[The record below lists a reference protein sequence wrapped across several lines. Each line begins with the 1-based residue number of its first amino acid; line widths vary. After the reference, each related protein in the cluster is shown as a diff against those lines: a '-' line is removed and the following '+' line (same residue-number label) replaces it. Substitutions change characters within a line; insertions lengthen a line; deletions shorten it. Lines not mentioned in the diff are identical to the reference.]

1 MLVCTSC
8 SAVYQAPTLLR
19 KPQTATRLR
28 RCVASVA
35 APPQSAAATTTLD
48 VKAWLAERVGEAL
61 GEAFGAEYAGADP
74 LITPATKP
82 EFGDYQC
89 NVAMGLGKRLKSK
102 PRDVAS
108 SIVAALKVDECF
120 EPTEIAGPGFLNLRL
135 KPDFITAQ
143 LKLMLADADARLA
156 IPPAPQVGRVVVDYS
171 SPNIAKEMHVGHL
184 RSTIIGDTLARVLEL
199 RGHDVLRLNH
209 VGDWGTQFGMLITQL
224 RAEAPAA
231 VSGEQRLDISELVAL
246 YKRAKA
252 AFDES
257 DDFKKTSREEVVKLQ
272 VTGAIRRA
280 IRRAI
285 LRHSLTPP
293 TIPPLQ
299 AGDAESVKAWRALC
313 EQSEVAFQKVY
324 DTLRV
329 DERLETRGESFYNN
343 KLGETVEALKE
354 GSLLKESDGA
364 QVVYAEDGSGAP
376 IATNRDGDPMPMIV
390 QKSDGGYMYSTTD
403 LAAVRQRVTDE
414 AAARVLYVTDAGQA
428 QHFEQV
434 FAISRKAGFAPDG
447 VSLEHVPFGLV
458 LGEDGKK
465 FKTRSGE
472 TVKLVDLLDE
482 ALSRAKADVSA
493 RLEAEGREADAADPE
508 FVDRVSRA
516 VGIGAVKYADLSMN
530 RMSNYKF
537 SYDKMLA
544 LRCAAAN
551 NPRDKPSPAL
561 RRTHLTSSALPAAAA
576 TRRRTCST
584 RTRASAA
591 SSAKP
596 PRRRA
601 PTPPRR
607 RRPTTFGSK
616 PRPSTPWRGTS
627 CGCPPSSPRSRASC
641 CRRSCASTSS
651 SSPAASTS
659 STKRFPSS
667 TPRPRRRGA
676 RASRSAR
683 SPPPPSAST
692 SSSSGSSRSSDC
704 RG

>member
-1 MLVCTSC
+1 MRRASLMLVCTSC

-414 AAARVLYVTDAGQA
+414 EAARVLYVTDAGQA

-434 FAISRKAGFAPDG
+434 FAISRQAGFAPDG

-544 LRCAAAN
+544 LRCAAAH
-551 NPRDKPSPAL
+551 P
-561 RRTHLTSSALPAAAA
+561 
-576 TRRRTCST
+576 
-584 RTRASAA
+584 
-591 SSAKP
+591 
-596 PRRRA
+596 
-601 PTPPRR
+601 
-607 RRPTTFGSK
+607 
-616 PRPSTPWRGTS
+616 
-627 CGCPPSSPRSRASC
+627 
-641 CRRSCASTSS
+641 
-651 SSPAASTS
+651 
-659 STKRFPSS
+659 
-667 TPRPRRRGA
+667 
-676 RASRSAR
+676 
-683 SPPPPSAST
+683 
-692 SSSSGSSRSSDC
+692 
-704 RG
+704 